1 MVIPAEKKKLTGWGR
16 YAYQE
21 SYVFRPE
28 QWRAMNAILKD
39 MRIPDI
45 LARGLGRSYGDTA
58 MNEGG
63 AIMNMLRLN
72 RFLSWQEEEGILE
85 CEAGVSL
92 REILDVFLPRGWMPH
107 VCPGT
112 KFVTV
117 GGAIANDIHG
127 KNHHEE
133 GSFGNH
139 VISFELLSADGN
151 ILQCSRTEN
160 ADLFWATIGGIGL
173 TGIIRTAK
181 IRLKKVK
188 TAYFHV
194 DYYQAKN
201 LDDLLDKMKEYD
213 KKYPYT
219 VAWLDCLAQKENMG
233 RGVLMGGKI
242 AEVEDLP
249 PRWRN
254 SPLIQKKKMDITVPW
269 DAPTWILSQRTV
281 GIFNSWYYDLNK
293 TRYEI
298 VPLEKF
304 FFPLDR
310 ILEWN
315 RMYGKTGF
323 IQYQVVFPGDE
334 VKGLKVLLEQLVS
347 SQRSS
352 FMTVLK
358 RFGAGNEGL
367 LSFPT
372 EGYTLAL
379 DIPNHAGLAC
389 FVEDL
394 NCITL
399 RYGGRL
405 YLAKDQLMN
414 ESMFKETYPRWEEF
428 TKIKE
433 KIDPN
438 IHYSSTMA
446 RRLGIVQARRRA
458 PIC

>member
-1 MVIPAEKKKLTGWGR
+1 MLVPAEKKKLSGWGR
-16 YAYQE
+16 YSFAE

-28 QWRAMNAILKD
+28 QWKTLNAVIGD
-39 MRIPDI
+39 SRVPDI

-58 MNEGG
+58 LNDGG
-63 AIMNMLRLN
+63 ALVNMLRLN
-72 RFLSWQEEEGILE
+72 RFLDWNEEDGILE
-85 CEAGVSL
+85 CEGGVSL
-92 REILDVFLPRGWMPH
+92 REILDVFLPQGWMPY

-117 GGAIANDIHG
+117 GSAIANDIHG

-139 VISFELLSADGN
+139 VLSFDLITADGN
-151 ILQCSRTEN
+151 IVRCTRDEN
-160 ADLFWATIGGIGL
+160 ADLFWATLGGIGL
-173 TGIIRTAK
+173 TGIIRTAR

-188 TAYFHV
+188 SAYFHV

-201 LDDLLDKMKEYD
+201 LDDLLEKMKEYD
-213 KKYPYT
+213 AKYPYT
-219 VAWLDCLAQKENMG
+219 VAWLDCLAQKESMG
-233 RGVLMGGKI
+233 RGILMGGSM

-249 PRWRN
+249 TRWRN
-254 SPLIQKKKMDITVPW
+254 APLTPKKKMDITFPFN
-269 DAPTWILSQRTV
+269 APTWMLNQRTV

-293 TRYEI
+293 TRYAI
-298 VPLEKF
+298 VPIENF

-315 RMYGKTGF
+315 RMYGKKGF
-323 IQYQVVFPGDE
+323 IQYQVVFPGEE

-347 SQRSS
+347 SQRVS
-352 FMTVLK
+352 FLTVLK
-358 RFGAGNEGL
+358 WFGPGNEGL
-367 LSFPT
+367 LSFPM

-379 DIPNHAGLAC
+379 DIPNHAGLTN

-394 NCITL
+394 NFITM

-405 YLAKDQLMN
+405 YLAKDQLMTDK
-414 ESMFKETYPRWEEF
+414 MFKETYPHW
-428 TKIKE
+428 TKFQEIKM
-433 KIDPN
+433 KIDPD
-438 IHYSSTMA
+438 IHFSSTMA
-446 RRLGIVQARRRA
+446 RRIGLVPERRRA